1 MITGEVI
8 QRIQSIYSKGVQSD
22 DSRLRP
28 RHIYNKLITV
38 TAKLYEQQKNKKQ
51 KVNQWS
57 YQVLPCVELV
67 ETPIHECPCIPTL
80 GCTIFRTKH
89 KIPAPISG
97 YSKHFIQSVTSLDG
111 QMQFGETT
119 WKGYKYKQGAKYTSK
134 KPDYFIR
141 DNYLY
146 ISSPTKLKV
155 ITIEGLFGNVEKIIS
170 FPNYCDE
177 QTDDCGD
184 PLPPI
189 TTCKSLYDEPFPIED
204 SMVDDLIQLTLQ
216 ELVGIFNEM
225 GREDQTNNA
234 KDNFKGQINEK

>member
-1 MITGEVI
+1 MTNGEII
-8 QRIQSIYSKGVQSD
+8 QRVQSMYSKGVESD

-28 RHIYNKLITV
+28 RHIYNKLLTV
-38 TAKLYEQQKNKKQ
+38 AAKLYQQQKNKKQ
-51 KVNQWS
+51 LINQWS
-57 YQVLPCVELV
+57 YQLLPCVEV
-67 ETPIHECPCIPTL
+67 KEVPIHECPCVPTL

-111 QMQFGETT
+111 QMQFGETS

-146 ISSPTKLKV
+146 ISSPTKVKI
-155 ITIEGLFGNVEKIIS
+155 ITIEGLFGNAEKVLN
-170 FPNYCDE
+170 FPNYCNE
-177 QTDDCGD
+177 QPDNCGTIPTVID
-184 PLPPI
+184 SCI
-189 TTCKSLYDEPFPIED
+189 SMFDIKFPIEE
-204 SMVDDLIQLTLQ
+204 SMIDDLIQLALQ
-216 ELVGIFNEM
+216 ELSVGFNQI

-234 KDNFKGQINEK
+234 KDNFKPNEK

>member
-1 MITGEVI
+1 MTTGELI
-8 QRIQSIYSKGVQSD
+8 QRIQSLYSKGVQSD

-28 RHIYNKLITV
+28 RHIYNKLLTV

-51 KVNQWS
+51 KINQWS
-57 YQVLPCVELV
+57 YQVLPCVELI
-67 ETPIHECPCIPTL
+67 ETPIHECPCIPVL
-80 GCTIFRTKH
+80 GCTIFRTKY

-111 QMQFGETT
+111 QMQFAETT
-119 WKGYKYKQGAKYTSK
+119 WKGYKYKKGAKYTSK

-184 PLPPI
+184 ALPPI
-189 TTCKSLYDEPFPIED
+189 TTCKSLYDEPFPIEE
-204 SMVDDLIQLTLQ
+204 SMIDNLIQLTLQ
-216 ELVGIFNEM
+216 ELVGMFNQL

-234 KDNFKGQINEK
+234 KDNFRTNEK